1 MKRLRV
7 LHTGTHGS
15 RRGIVLVFALAVAI
29 VLGGLAWALLVM
41 NLGTERVRVQDKA
54 YQRSF
59 YAAEAGLS
67 DAYVRVTSGVIDP
80 RVDLPATVGSP
91 DDPMRLGPLSYWV
104 DIEAAAGSR
113 SYNLRSTGFNDGAQ
127 ERLEMVLAQRPNG
140 FFQYACFG
148 AEGVQLNSNAFI
160 DSYDSSL
167 GSYQSQVQ
175 GGNEFAL
182 ENGNVGSN
190 DDITLL
196 SNTEIH
202 GDCTPGPTG
211 ILDDSAPRTYISGST
226 DPAEEAF
233 PMPPIEVPA
242 IPSSGSMVRSTDL
255 VLGPGEVHL
264 DSLLMSGGTTL
275 TLVGPATIVLD
286 DYSMRSGATMFF
298 DATNGEIELHG
309 TGNFVL
315 ESNTVMRT
323 LSDSALDVT
332 ILLSGNNMDPGQR
345 DRIELS
351 SNADFVGA
359 IYAPRISY
367 SLGSNFD
374 VYGSI
379 ICGRL
384 SLASN
389 GEIHFDEA
397 LLYDGDGEP
406 EYDVRLWHELPP
418 LPEN

>member
-1 MKRLRV
+1 MKQSRV
-7 LHTGTHGS
+7 LQQRTHGS
-15 RRGIVLVFALAVAI
+15 RRGIALVFALAAAAI
-29 VLGGLAWALLVM
+29 LGGLVWALLAM
-41 NLGTERVRVQDKA
+41 NLSTQRVRTQDES

-67 DAYVRVTSGVIDP
+67 DAYVRVTSGLIDM
-80 RVDLPATVGSP
+80 RALPTSIGSP
-91 DDPMRLGPLSYWV
+91 DAPMRLGPMSYWV
-104 DIEAAAGSR
+104 EIEAAGSR
-113 SYNLRSTGFNDGAQ
+113 AVAIRSTGIKDGAQ

-140 FFQYACFG
+140 FFQFACFG
-148 AEGVQLNSNAFI
+148 AEGVQLSSNAFI

-175 GGNEFAL
+175 GGNDFAG
-182 ENGNVGSN
+182 ESGNVGSN
-190 DDITLL
+190 RDITLL

-202 GDCTPGPTG
+202 GDCRPGPLG
-211 ILDDSAPRTYISGST
+211 VLDDSAPRVYVSGST
-226 DPAEEAF
+226 EPSQEEF
-233 PMPPIEVPA
+233 PMPPIEVPV
-242 IPSSGSMVRSTDL
+242 IPSSGSMTRSTNL
-255 VLGPGEVHL
+255 VLGPGDVHL
-264 DSLLMSGGTTL
+264 DSLRMQGGTTL
-275 TLVGPATIVLD
+275 TLVGPARIVLD
-286 DYSMRSGATMFF
+286 DYLMRSGATMIF
-298 DATNGEIELHG
+298 DATGGEIELYG
-309 TGNFVL
+309 TKDFVL

-332 ILLSGNNMDPGQR
+332 VFLSGDNMTPGRR
-345 DRIELS
+345 DRVQLS

-367 SLGSNFD
+367 ALNSNFD

-397 LLYDGDGEP
+397 LLYDGEGEP
-406 EYDVRLWHELPP
+406 EYDVRLWHALPP
-418 LPEN
+418 LPEE